1 MHAGR
6 SSCVHLVSRTPS
18 LILHLQAELKSGAE
32 TQRRSSPDW
41 CTSSS
46 WATCRPCRVS
56 RVKTLSEIWKG
67 PEKNTDQANA
77 PLTTHRTS
85 RLLPA
90 RRWRCCPHLITD
102 SSGNVANLHP
112 TRLSDVNAPPVEVL
126 DADIHPW
133 SQSKAEIH
141 TCGLIGK
148 CCVMQL
154 LASWNHD
161 TQYLHMSR
169 NYILWVFKY
178 LQSSRVVA
186 DGSDSADL
194 RWTPAR
200 LADCWTSRRQSWSRL
215 PGSETSGQSPGTRD
229 QREEKRRQNRSVH
242 RSD

>member
-32 TQRRSSPDW
+32 TQCRSSPDW

-67 PEKNTDQANA
+67 PPKKYRSGKCSTDNPQDQQAATCEKVT
-77 PLTTHRTS
+77 
-85 RLLPA
+85 LLPSPDHWFQLQCGQPSPDA
-90 RRWRCCPHLITD
+90 SLWCECSASWSLGCR
-102 SSGNVANLHP
+102 HP
-112 TRLSDVNAPPVEVL
+112 PLEPIKGRD
-126 DADIHPW
+126 
-133 SQSKAEIH
+133 

-161 TQYLHMSR
+161 TQCLNMSR
-169 NYILWVFKY
+169 NEILCVFKY
-178 LQSSRVVA
+178 LQSSTVVA
-186 DGSDSADL
+186 AGSDSADR
-194 RWTPAR
+194 RWTPGR